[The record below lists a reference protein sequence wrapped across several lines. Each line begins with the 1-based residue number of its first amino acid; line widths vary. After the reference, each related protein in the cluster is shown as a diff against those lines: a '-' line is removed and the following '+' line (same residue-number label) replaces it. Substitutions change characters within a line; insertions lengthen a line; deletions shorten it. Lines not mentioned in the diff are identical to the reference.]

1 MPSTFAASGTRNTFL
16 EMFCKL
22 GLASTAQQLMHMH
35 AGAVK
40 TFPDFEH
47 RPFTSICGVKFLAPM
62 SPTRLGPCAALE
74 LSGGGFETAA
84 DCYLRA
90 AIADPRSSAAVC
102 GLLRLCRRK
111 DADGNRGSTWEDRV
125 QLLNQTIAARVGG
138 GAARCARAA
147 ASECLLGA
155 PPKAPSPPASEPA
168 KRPDSAAA
176 RSGPTDAA
184 ARPPSSP
191 KPSAA
196 AESDFDAEVR
206 RLTAEGRVLVQN
218 GRVEQAHPLLQR
230 AVTIDV
236 RYGESQLW
244 LGLCEVRLGQREVSD
259 RD

>member
-1 MPSTFAASGTRNTFL
+1 
-16 EMFCKL
+16 
-22 GLASTAQQLMHMH
+22 
-35 AGAVK
+35 
-40 TFPDFEH
+40 
-47 RPFTSICGVKFLAPM
+47 M

-155 PPKAPSPPASEPA
+155 PPNAPSPPASEPA

-176 RSGPTDAA
+176 RTQTDAA

>member
-1 MPSTFAASGTRNTFL
+1 
-16 EMFCKL
+16 
-22 GLASTAQQLMHMH
+22 
-35 AGAVK
+35 
-40 TFPDFEH
+40 
-47 RPFTSICGVKFLAPM
+47 M
-62 SPTRLGPCAALE
+62 SRLGPCAALE

-102 GLLRLCRRK
+102 GLLRLCRRWRR

-125 QLLNQTIAARVGG
+125 QLLNQTMAASVGG
-138 GAARCARAA
+138 GAARCARAV
-147 ASECLLGA
+147 ASDCLLGA
-155 PPKAPSPPASEPA
+155 PPKAPSSPASEPA

-176 RSGPTDAA
+176 RMQTDAA

-196 AESDFDAEVR
+196 AESDFDDEVR

-218 GRVEQAHPLLQR
+218 GRVEEAHPLLQR
-230 AVTIDV
+230 AVRIDV

-244 LGLCEVRLGQREVSD
+244 LGLCEVCLGQRDVSD